1 MENLHTPI
9 YQKRNRKK
17 WTVSSDL
24 RLLGRVVLAM
34 STRTGKQDCYLNEF
48 LKVKYFDDLI
58 KVAHDL
64 ADVDKQKIWLNSMNH
79 QKDKKLDD
87 C

>member
-9 YQKRNRKK
+9 YQKRKRKK

-24 RLLGRVVLAM
+24 RLLGRVVLIM
-34 STRTGKQDCYLNEF
+34 RTRTGKQDCYLSEF
-48 LKVKYFDDLI
+48 LKVKY
-58 KVAHDL
+58 L

-79 QKDKKLDD
+79 QKDRKLDD